1 MRTRDVYKMLAGACL
16 IYTALAACNAAEH
29 AGARP
34 TSRGEGGSGMGDPVP
49 SAKADPTSGS
59 RLKAKYRT
67 ADDGSKEYLSSLWYD
82 SERQEDCTF
91 ATAADGK
98 ERCMPSSQA
107 TITFFADEACK
118 QPLAVGSASCA
129 PKYALT
135 FEPSTCS
142 SPVVHVYSIGA
153 TTSPSKLYVSANGTC
168 INAGPADATSV
179 YYQVGAE
186 VAASSFVGATVQHDK

>member
-1 MRTRDVYKMLAGACL
+1 MLAGSFL
-16 IYTALAACNAAEH
+16 IYMALAACNAAEH

-34 TSRGEGGSGMGDPVP
+34 TSRGEGGGGMTDPVP

-67 ADDGSKEYLSSLWYD
+67 GEDGSKEYLSSLWYD

-107 TITFFADEACK
+107 TITFFADAACM
-118 QPLAVGSASCA
+118 QPLAVGSAACA
-129 PKYALT
+129 PKYAMT
-135 FEPSTCS
+135 FEQSTCS
-142 SPVVHVYSIGA
+142 AAVVRIYSIGA
-153 TTSPSKLYVSANGTC
+153 TTTPAKLYVSANGTC
-168 INAGPADATSV
+168 INAGPADPASV
-179 YYQVGAE
+179 YYHVGAE
-186 VAASSFVGATVQHDK
+186 VLAASFVGSAVQYEK